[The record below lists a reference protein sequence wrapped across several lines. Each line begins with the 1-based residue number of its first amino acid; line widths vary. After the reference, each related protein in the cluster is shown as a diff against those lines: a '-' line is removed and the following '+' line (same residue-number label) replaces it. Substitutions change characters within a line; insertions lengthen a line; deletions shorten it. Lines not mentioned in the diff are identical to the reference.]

1 MVFFLSSS
9 VAARTR
15 RIEWNG
21 NWALGCDFLGN
32 GLSSEPSK
40 MKECRR
46 LCKAASGCTH
56 YVLTDDEDG
65 ICWMKSGKVSKL
77 DAIYTGYDG
86 MMCGV
91 VETKDDRTAQA
102 AERLGHPARRCRKWC
117 LRSPESWLHQQQPR
131 CSGQRSRTSAP
142 QVQAGPVRPYL
153 DHQLRPRVPGH
164 HCHQL
169 QPRRRPGSL
178 RKEYLVSR
186 VRVIVLV
193 RKLLFFELTPA
204 TSL

>member
-1 MVFFLSSS
+1 MEVFLLVVFFLSSS

-21 NWALGCDFLGN
+21 NWALGCDFRGN

-46 LCKAASGCTH
+46 LCKATSGCTH
-56 YVLTDDEDG
+56 YVWTDDEDG

-91 VETKDDRTAQA
+91 VETKEDRTAQA
-102 AERLGHPARRCRKWC
+102 GVGRVLQNVLATRHGGVESGACALPRAGYTNNNPVALGNVPELQH
-117 LRSPESWLHQQQPR
+117 LRF
-131 CSGQRSRTSAP
+131 
-142 QVQAGPVRPYL
+142 RPDL
-153 DHQLRPRVPGH
+153 CGH
-164 HCHQL
+164 ILTINCG
-169 QPRRRPGSL
+169 RGSL
-178 RKEYLVSR
+178 DI
-186 VRVIVLV
+186 IVTNSNLGGGLDLYG
-193 RKLLFFELTPA
+193 RSTW
-204 TSL
+204 